1 MKVYDIY
8 SLIRTRTQGEKEKK
22 EFKWYDGPYSCNE
35 DAKEEIDE
43 LNKDKKSI
51 KYITK
56 DNTTIQTSFQLL
68 KRNPTETEKSDILER
83 EWEMQQDEIENQA
96 TIIKPEPKK
105 QKKKA
110 VIENDEARTRLTIF
124 PQAKE
129 GESCLEA
136 QTQY

>member
-68 KRNPTETEKSDILER
+68 KRNPTETEKSDILQQ

-110 VIENDEARTRLTIF
+110 VIEHDQARTRLTIF
-124 PQAKE
+124 PQTKE